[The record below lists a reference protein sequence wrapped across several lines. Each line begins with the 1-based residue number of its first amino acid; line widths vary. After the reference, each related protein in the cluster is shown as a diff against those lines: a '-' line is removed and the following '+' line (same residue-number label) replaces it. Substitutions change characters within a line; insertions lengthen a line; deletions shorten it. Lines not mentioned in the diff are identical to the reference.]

1 MNVTRHSLNFPKNT
15 LLPGQIHTIWKSS
28 RHQSSLV
35 SRHSNASAVDDQK
48 HQPSQLHRIS
58 TVNLIRN
65 IVLGKVFTSPFL
77 FKYGVACLSKIANSR
92 SAILDPDKNALL
104 RALIKPMIYDHFCA
118 GTNKLEIKGTLAY
131 LKNMGFKGVILIY
144 SREIPAMPVE
154 ELHELEPLIHDE
166 DIDIWRDGN
175 VRTLDMVEPG
185 DYVGIKFTGAGPRVA
200 QALAQDR
207 DPPQQLVDAMSA
219 ICERAAAQGSRVWID
234 AEQQVFQS
242 TIDRWTVDMMRLYN
256 KNGEALVSL
265 TLQAYLKSARSTL
278 ERLLK
283 QAHDENWTLGIKLI
297 LIELR
302 GAYIGSET
310 RTLIHDIKTQTDEC
324 YDSIAA
330 DLLTKSFPGF
340 SKHAFPNVELFLA
353 GHNSDSIRKAYALYQ
368 GLLQQG
374 DTPPPI
380 KFGQL
385 LGMADDISCEL
396 LAMGDKEAAQAAK
409 KSAAPMVYKCM
420 NWGSVRECMHYLVR
434 RATENQSAAQR
445 MQSTVGVMQKEL
457 RRRMGV

>member
-1 MNVTRHSLNFPKNT
+1 MNITRHNLYLTKRSPLSGQTYIVWQSL
-15 LLPGQIHTIWKSS
+15 

-35 SRHSNASAVDDQK
+35 SRHPTTSSPVEDPK

-58 TVNLIRN
+58 TVNLVRN
-65 IVLGKVFTSPFL
+65 IILGKVFTSPFL
-77 FKYGVACLSKIANSR
+77 FKYGVACLSKIANSQ
-92 SAILDPDKNALL
+92 SALLDPDRNALL

-118 GTNKLEIKGTLAY
+118 GTNKLEIKKTLEY
-131 LKNMGFKGVILIY
+131 LKTMGFKGVILIY

-154 ELHELEPLIHDE
+154 ELHELEPLTQDE

-175 VRTLDMVEPG
+175 VKTLDMVEPG

-200 QALAQDR
+200 QALAQGR
-207 DPPQQLVDAMSA
+207 DPPQQLLDAMSA
-219 ICERAAAQGSRVWID
+219 ICERAAAQGSRLWID
-234 AEQQVFQS
+234 AEQQVFQP
-242 TIDRWTVDMMRLYN
+242 TIDRWTIDMMRRYN
-256 KNGEALVSL
+256 TNGEALVSL

-278 ERLLK
+278 GKLLQ
-283 QAHDENWTLGIKLI
+283 QAHDENWTLGIKLV
-297 LIELR
+297 R

-310 RTLIHDIKTQTDEC
+310 RTLIHDTKTQTDEC
-324 YDSIAA
+324 YNSIAA

-340 SKHAFPNVELFLA
+340 GKQDFPHVELFLA

-368 GLLQQG
+368 GLLQKG

-396 LAMGDKEAAQAAK
+396 LAMGDNATEQVDK
-409 KSAAPMVYKCM
+409 KATAPMVYKCM

-457 RRRMGV
+457 RRRIGL

>member
-1 MNVTRHSLNFPKNT
+1 MNITKHNLHFHKTSF
-15 LLPGQIHTIWKSS
+15 LPGQTYIICQSL

-35 SRHSNASAVDDQK
+35 SRHPTTSPVEDPK

-65 IVLGKVFTSPFL
+65 IVLGRVFTSPFL
-77 FKYGVACLSKIANSR
+77 FKYGVACLSKIANSH
-92 SAILDPDKNALL
+92 SALLDPDRNALL
-104 RALIKPMIYDHFCA
+104 RALIKPIIYDHFCA
-118 GTNKLEIKGTLAY
+118 GTNKQEIKRTLEY
-131 LKNMGFKGVILIY
+131 LKTMGFKGVILIY

-154 ELHELEPLIHDE
+154 ELHELEPLTKDE

-175 VRTLDMVEPG
+175 VKTLDMVEPG

-200 QALAQDR
+200 QALAQGR
-207 DPPQQLVDAMSA
+207 NPPQQLLDAMSA
-219 ICERAAAQGSRVWID
+219 ICERAAAQGSRLWID
-234 AEQQVFQS
+234 AEQQVFQP
-242 TIDRWTVDMMRLYN
+242 TIDRWTVDMMRRYN
-256 KNGEALVSL
+256 TKGEALVSL

-278 ERLLK
+278 GKLLQ
-283 QAHDENWTLGIKLI
+283 QARDENWTMGIKLV
-297 LIELR
+297 R

-310 RTLIHDIKTQTDEC
+310 RTLIHDTKSQTDEC
-324 YDSIAA
+324 YNSIAA
-330 DLLTKSFPGF
+330 SLLTKSFSRF
-340 SKHAFPNVELFLA
+340 SKQDFPNVELFLA

-368 GLLQQG
+368 GLLQRG

-396 LAMGDKEAAQAAK
+396 LAMGDKAAAQTEKTA
-409 KSAAPMVYKCM
+409 SAPMVYKCM

-434 RATENQSAAQR
+434 RATENQSAALR
-445 MQSTVGVMQKEL
+445 MQSTVSVMQKEL
-457 RRRMGV
+457 RRRIGL

>member
-1 MNVTRHSLNFPKNT
+1 
-15 LLPGQIHTIWKSS
+15 
-28 RHQSSLV
+28 
-35 SRHSNASAVDDQK
+35 
-48 HQPSQLHRIS
+48 LHRIS

-65 IVLGKVFTSPFL
+65 IILGKVFTSPFL
-77 FKYGVACLSKIANSR
+77 FKYGVACLSKIANSQ
-92 SAILDPDKNALL
+92 SALLDPDRNALL

-118 GTNKLEIKGTLAY
+118 GTNKLETKKTLEY
-131 LKNMGFKGVILIY
+131 LKTMGFNGVILIY

-154 ELHELEPLIHDE
+154 ELHELEPLTQDE

-175 VRTLDMVEPG
+175 VKTLDMVEPG

-200 QALAQDR
+200 QALAQGR
-207 DPPQQLVDAMSA
+207 DPPQQLLDAMSA
-219 ICERAAAQGSRVWID
+219 ICERAAAQGSRLWID
-234 AEQQVFQS
+234 AEQQVFQP
-242 TIDRWTVDMMRLYN
+242 TIDRWTVNMMRCYN
-256 KNGEALVSL
+256 TNGEALVSL

-278 ERLLK
+278 RKLLQ
-283 QAHDENWTLGIKLI
+283 QAHDENWTLGIKLV
-297 LIELR
+297 R
-302 GAYIGSET
+302 GAYIGCET
-310 RTLIHDIKTQTDEC
+310 RTLIHDTKTQTDEC
-324 YDSIAA
+324 YNSIAA

-340 SKHAFPNVELFLA
+340 TKQDFPHVELFLA

-368 GLLQQG
+368 GLSQKG
-374 DTPPPI
+374 ETPPPI

-396 LAMGDKEAAQAAK
+396 LAMGDNAAEKTDKAA
-409 KSAAPMVYKCM
+409 AAPMVYKCM

-457 RRRMGV
+457 RRRIGL

>member
-1 MNVTRHSLNFPKNT
+1 MNITRRHLHFSKNP
-15 LLPGQIHTIWKSS
+15 LLSSQTPIIWQFL
-28 RHQSSLV
+28 RHQSSLI
-35 SRHSNASAVDDQK
+35 SRHPNTSPVEDRK

-65 IVLGKVFTSPFL
+65 IILGKVFTSPVL

-92 SAILDPDKNALL
+92 SALLDPDRNALL

-118 GTNKLEIKGTLAY
+118 GTNKLEIKKTLNY
-131 LKNMGFKGVILIY
+131 LKTHMGFKGVILIY

-154 ELHELEPLIHDE
+154 ELQELEPLIQDE

-175 VRTLDMVEPG
+175 VKTLDMVEPG
-185 DYVGIKFTGAGPRVA
+185 AGPQVA
-200 QALAQDR
+200 QALAQGR
-207 DPPQQLVDAMSA
+207 DPPQQLLDAMSA
-219 ICERAAAQGSRVWID
+219 ICERAAAQGSRIWID
-234 AEQQVFQS
+234 AEQQVFQP
-242 TIDRWTVDMMRLYN
+242 TIDRWTVEMMRRYN
-256 KNGEALVSL
+256 NNGEALVSL

-278 ERLLK
+278 EKLLH
-283 QAHDENWTLGIKLI
+283 QARDGNWTLGIKLV
-297 LIELR
+297 
-302 GAYIGSET
+302 SET
-310 RTLIHDIKTQTDEC
+310 RSLIHDTKTQTDEC
-324 YDSIAA
+324 YNSIAA

-340 SKHAFPNVELFLA
+340 TKQDFPHVELFLA
-353 GHNSDSIRKAYALYQ
+353 GHNSDSIRKAFALYQ
-368 GLLQQG
+368 GLLQEG

-396 LAMGDKEAAQAAK
+396 LAMGDNAAEQSK
-409 KSAAPMVYKCM
+409 KVLSAPMVYKCM

-457 RRRMGV
+457 RRRIGF